1 MDWNLEG
8 KRINGI
14 YLGLFPFKGM
24 VMESRV
30 KYGGQVQHTVALDET
45 IKVFGEVRE
54 YILVDTGTGEINRI
68 LDEQDD
74 MFDRMTPEEQEDF
87 LHGYEMAKEDTYYG
101 A

>member
-74 MFDRMTPEEQEDF
+74 MFDRMTPQEQEDF
-87 LHGYEMAKEDTYYG
+87 LYGVELAQDGYYG

>member
-54 YILVDTGTGEINRI
+54 YILVDTGTGEIDRI

-74 MFDRMTPEEQEDF
+74 MFDRMTPQEQEDF
-87 LHGYEMAKEDTYYG
+87 LYGVELAQDGYYG

>member
-14 YLGLFPFKGM
+14 YLGLWPFKGM

-68 LDEQDD
+68 LDEKDD
-74 MFDRMTPEEQEDF
+74 LFDRMTAQEQEDF
-87 LHGYEMAKEDTYYG
+87 INGYELAKEDTYYG

>member
-30 KYGGQVQHTVALDET
+30 KYGGHVQHTVALDET

-54 YILVDTGTGEINRI
+54 YILVDTGTGEIDRI

-74 MFDRMTPEEQEDF
+74 MFDRMTPQEQEDF
-87 LHGYEMAKEDTYYG
+87 LYGVELAQDGYYG